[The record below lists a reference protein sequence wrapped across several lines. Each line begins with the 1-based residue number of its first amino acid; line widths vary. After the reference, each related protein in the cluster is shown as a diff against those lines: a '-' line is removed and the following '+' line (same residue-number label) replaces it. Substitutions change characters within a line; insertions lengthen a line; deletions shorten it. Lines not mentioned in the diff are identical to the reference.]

1 MSFGGYSDWKGGK
14 ERGGGGVDTKT
25 ETKEMKLEERKKIR
39 KVKTTKKEKAK
50 IIKKRIKDQQNLK
63 NEGP

>member
-39 KVKTTKKEKAK
+39 KVKTTKKENGRKK
-50 IIKKRIKDQQNLK
+50 IKQS
-63 NEGP
+63 